1 MEKTKWSCLC
11 KDAKES
17 SKDWNIEKTIRFEKA
32 LTLKTEWMKTIERVH
47 WAKATECTPDVFCLT
62 SASKNALNITD
73 YINEKTCLQW
83 SRYSASSSIG
93 NRRLLRFAL
102 TPLGSRI
109 FRGILYLEICFLF
122 GIIKVAFALLASVVW
137 MHNCESL
144 NTIFACL
151 SLSRETIKK
160 IQMAKLRAVHTR
172 GLSWIAEKRGISQSD
187 SKIFTIPDQWD
198 AREKKKITYW
208 VWSGRTERYLG
219 RTTWPMVKTFSRS
232 GKLNSVIRQFIIWLL
247 SAENFTNL
255 FQTE

>member
-62 SASKNALNITD
+62 SASKNALHITD

-93 NRRLLRFAL
+93 NRRLLKFAL

-109 FRGILYLEICFLF
+109 FGGILYLEICFLF

-160 IQMAKLRAVHTR
+160 FKWQNLERSIPEASPGSLKSVELVNQIRRYLRFRTNEM
-172 GLSWIAEKRGISQSD
+172 L
-187 SKIFTIPDQWD
+187 
-198 AREKKKITYW
+198 EKKKITYW
-208 VWSGRTERYLG
+208 VWSGRTEKYWG
-219 RTTWPMVKTFSRS
+219 RATWLLVKIFSRS
-232 GKLNSVIRQFIIWLL
+232 GQLNSVIR
-247 SAENFTNL
+247 
-255 FQTE
+255 

>member
-17 SKDWNIEKTIRFEKA
+17 SKDWNVEKTIRFEKA

-47 WAKATECTPDVFCLT
+47 WAKATECTPDIFCLT
-62 SASKNALNITD
+62 SASKNALHITD
-73 YINEKTCLQW
+73 YINEKKCLQW

-102 TPLGSRI
+102 TPLGSHI

-122 GIIKVAFALLASVVW
+122 GMIKVAFALLASVVW

-144 NTIFACL
+144 NTIFTCL

-172 GLSWIAEKRGISQSD
+172 GLSWIAEKRRISQSD
-187 SKIFTIPDQWD
+187 SRIFTIPDQWD
-198 AREKKKITYW
+198 AREKKNY
-208 VWSGRTERYLG
+208 
-219 RTTWPMVKTFSRS
+219 
-232 GKLNSVIRQFIIWLL
+232 LL
-247 SAENFTNL
+247 SLVGPDGKIFGSNHMTNGQNI
-255 FQTE
+255 FSFGQTKLSH